1 MSTGPITS
9 PDNPIVKHFVKLRT
23 SKTYRE
29 ENQSVVVIG
38 KRMIDELT
46 PVIPIKKLIIG
57 QFASLIHGS
66 LQTKMTRVSQKLLKK
81 ITGVISPDGYIA
93 EFALPAYSPLISLG
107 SILILDQIQ
116 DPGNVGTLLRS
127 ALAFG
132 FDGVYF
138 IEGTSD
144 PFNDKALRAAK
155 GATFHIPLGKGSWC
169 DFFEKVQA
177 HSPYTLY
184 RADLDGLDLKKV
196 KIEKPF
202 ALIVGNEGNGI
213 SPIAKA
219 ASTPLTIPM
228 STKSESLNVAVA
240 GSVCMFVMKGYS

>member
-29 ENQSVVVIG
+29 ENQSVVVVG
-38 KRMIDELT
+38 KRMIDELS
-46 PVIPIKKLIIG
+46 PLFPIKKLIIG
-57 QFASLIHGS
+57 QYTPPNLGT
-66 LQTKMTRVSQKLLKK
+66 LETRMTRVSQKLLKK
-81 ITGVISPDGYIA
+81 MSGVIAPDGYMA
-93 EFALPAYSPLISLG
+93 EFALPSFSPLTSLS

-138 IEGTSD
+138 IEGTAD

-155 GATFHIPLGKGSWC
+155 GATFHIPLGKGSWS
-169 DFFEKVQA
+169 DFFEKVQP

-184 RADLDGLDLKKV
+184 RADLNGLDLNKV

-202 ALIVGNEGNGI
+202 ALILGNEGQGV
-213 SPIAKA
+213 SPLAKA
-219 ASTPLTIPM
+219 ASTPITIPM
-228 STKSESLNVAVA
+228 SPRSESLNVAVA
-240 GSVCMFVMKGYS
+240 GSICMFVMRSR